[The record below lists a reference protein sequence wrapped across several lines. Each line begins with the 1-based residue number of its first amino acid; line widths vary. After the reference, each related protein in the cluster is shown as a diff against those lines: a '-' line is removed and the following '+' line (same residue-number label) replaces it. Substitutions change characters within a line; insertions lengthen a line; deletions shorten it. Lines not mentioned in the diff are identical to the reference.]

1 MNTDRNR
8 NPGRIRM
15 QSILVTALI
24 AAWLILPAYAADTEA
39 EDPACS
45 SVSSARQTE
54 EQAEARDAGERQ
66 TEQQAKRH
74 GRKAA
79 RVGEL
84 RPVRSRRLECHRRK
98 VMTAQETRG
107 LPCDS

>member
-54 EQAEARDAGERQ
+54 QQ
-66 TEQQAKRH
+66 KTEQSEPEKPDSGNGIAEDSETEAPERP
-74 GRKAA
+74 AA
-79 RVGEL
+79 SGGNDER
-84 RPVRSRRLECHRRK
+84 
-98 VMTAQETRG
+98 
-107 LPCDS
+107 

>member
-24 AAWLILPAYAADTEA
+24 AVWLILPAYAVDTEA
-39 EDPACS
+39 EDPACA

-54 EQAEARDAGERQ
+54 EQTEAKDAGVRQ
-66 TEQQAKRH
+66 TEQQKTEQQKTEQSEPEKPATTLCR
-74 GRKAA
+74 
-79 RVGEL
+79 
-84 RPVRSRRLECHRRK
+84 
-98 VMTAQETRG
+98 M
-107 LPCDS
+107 